1 MKQLTLQFVDENK
14 YVLCFNDS
22 VKRELIKAIAKTII
36 KVNEKEGERNDGN
49 SRAES

>member
-1 MKQLTLQFVDENK
+1 MKQLVLQFVDENK

-22 VKRELIKAIAKTII
+22 VKRELIRTMAKTII

-49 SRAES
+49 SRAKS